1 VVYSIPKISFGQ
13 SQDRMKKAKQRGKGF
28 TVAVAVGALAVGFLL
43 VAALMRGYGSDSPG
57 AGVGG
62 PADPARAGAQ
72 EQAAREQ
79 TAREQGQQAG
89 RAAAAAGE
97 ATVVPTP
104 RPSQTPAGDDSPFS
118 KIFAEGGT
126 PAQPAPG
133 EPGDW
138 LMTFATVTVRLTL
151 AALLTAMLAFRPR
164 RLSRT
169 VKRNPFVAQ
178 TQILLAVVA
187 SALMMVVGDSAAR
200 AFGIF
205 AAASLVRFRTN
216 IKDPKEITVLLVAL
230 AIGLATGVGRWELG
244 LILTLFVLVLL
255 WGLEYR
261 EQDQVTRAMELTVKT
276 TNIGTTQDA
285 LLRLFQKYD
294 FHAEMRNIDRPDGEG
309 ETGCIVYFVDV
320 GPQVSTDRLSEELL
334 AADPKNIDG
343 VEWDQQK
350 NTSYFYQ

>member
-1 VVYSIPKISFGQ
+1 MANSKTRS
-13 SQDRMKKAKQRGKGF
+13 KAF

-43 VAALMRGYGSDSPG
+43 VVALMRGYGSKSPG

-62 PADPARAGAQ
+62 EADPARAGEQ

-79 TAREQGQQAG
+79 AAREKGLEAG
-89 RAAAAAGE
+89 RAAATSASAEPSPQPTAGAA
-97 ATVVPTP
+97 A
-104 RPSQTPAGDDSPFS
+104 DDASPIT
-118 KIFAEGGT
+118 KIFGEGGA
-126 PAQPAPG
+126 PPQPARG
-133 EPGDW
+133 ETEDW

-151 AALLTAMLAFRPR
+151 AALLSAMLAFRPR
-164 RLSRT
+164 RLSRA

-187 SALMMVVGDSAAR
+187 SALMMIVGDSTAR

-205 AAASLVRFRTN
+205 ATVSLVRFRTN
-216 IKDPKEITVLLVAL
+216 IKDPKEITVLLLAL

-261 EQDQVTRAMELTVKT
+261 EQEQVTRAMELTVKT
-276 TNIGTTQDA
+276 RNIGTTQDA
-285 LLRLFQKYD
+285 LLRLFKKYD
-294 FHAEMRNIDRPDGEG
+294 FVAEMRTIDRPDGDD
-309 ETGCIVYFVDV
+309 ETGCIVYYLDLD
-320 GPQVSTDRLSEELL
+320 QQASTDHLSEELL
-334 AADPKNIDG
+334 AADPKNIDS

>member
-1 VVYSIPKISFGQ
+1 VVYSIPKIISRQ
-13 SQDRMKKAKQRGKGF
+13 SWDFMKNGKQKG
-28 TVAVAVGALAVGFLL
+28 TVYTIAVAAGAVAAGFLL
-43 VAALMRGYGSDSPG
+43 VVALMRGYGSDSPS
-57 AGVGG
+57 AVVGG
-62 PADPARAGAQ
+62 PADPARAAQQ

-79 TAREQGQQAG
+79 GRQAG
-89 RAAAAAGE
+89 RAAATGE
-97 ATVVPTP
+97 SA
-104 RPSQTPAGDDSPFS
+104 PSPAPSPAQSPAAGDDSPFS
-118 KIFAEGGT
+118 QIFAEGGT
-126 PAQPAPG
+126 PPQPARG

-151 AALLTAMLAFRPR
+151 AALLTAMLAWRPR
-164 RLSRT
+164 RLARSA
-169 VKRNPFVAQ
+169 KRNPFVAQ
-178 TQILLAVVA
+178 TQILMAVVA

-216 IKDPKEITVLLVAL
+216 IKDPKEITVLLLAL
-230 AIGLATGVGRWELG
+230 AVGLATGVGRWELG
-244 LILTLFVLVLL
+244 LILTLFSLVLL

-261 EQDQVTRAMELTVKT
+261 EQDLVTRAMELTVKT

-294 FHAEMRNIDRPDGEG
+294 FHSEMRNIDRPDGEG
-309 ETGCIVYFVDV
+309 ETGCIVYYVDL
-320 GPQVSTDRLSEELL
+320 GPRISTDRLSEELL